1 MIFHAFIAYIAPDKW
16 NKAQVNQWINDVC
29 EECEIEEDDV
39 SMLKT
44 LSGSGLAH
52 LTRQDFKERCPKQ
65 GDLIFTL
72 WKKLLNKSTE
82 EPGSDSAKSPP
93 NSPRKG
99 KQYTNCYKCFLYFI
113 RETGGRNQSEVYWF
127 GWYVD
132 NHFTGSLLYECEL
145 VCSLRT
151 ILQDQLFE
159 RIFQFQHTTLRLK
172 REKLHSSSGFDSLD
186 QLL

>member
-44 LSGSGLAH
+44 LSGAGLAH

-99 KQYTNCYKCFLYFI
+99 KQYTNCYKYFLYFI
-113 RETGGRNQSEVYWF
+113 RETGGRHQSEV
-127 GWYVD
+127 
-132 NHFTGSLLYECEL
+132 C
-145 VCSLRT
+145 
-151 ILQDQLFE
+151 
-159 RIFQFQHTTLRLK
+159 
-172 REKLHSSSGFDSLD
+172 
-186 QLL
+186 

>member
-1 MIFHAFIAYIAPDKW
+1 MIFHSSIAYIAPEKW
-16 NKAQVNQWINDVC
+16 NKAQVKQWINDVC

-44 LSGSGLAH
+44 LSGAGLAH

-99 KQYTNCYKCFLYFI
+99 SSILIALIFFYFI
-113 RETGGRNQSEVYWF
+113 RETGGRNQSEVY
-127 GWYVD
+127 
-132 NHFTGSLLYECEL
+132 
-145 VCSLRT
+145 
-151 ILQDQLFE
+151 
-159 RIFQFQHTTLRLK
+159 
-172 REKLHSSSGFDSLD
+172 
-186 QLL
+186 